1 MTRHPLNRSLKIM
14 LLSLLSLPLHA
25 EAGLIAVDLRCDG
38 TSQPLAASAT
48 PQLSWKIES
57 TERNQTQSA
66 FQVLVASRLDLLGKD
81 QGDLWDSGK
90 ASAERVPLVAYAG
103 KPLAAGQI
111 CYWKVRCWDADGQA
125 SAWSP
130 VATFEMAPTTP
141 ADWRGATWIDDGKAL
156 PEQDADFY
164 KPDPAPLLRRE
175 FTLTKPVTRA
185 RLHVAGLGL
194 CLPSLNGKRLEDHI
208 FDPPWTDFNKRVLFR
223 THDITAQ
230 LTSGKNCLGLT
241 LGNGWYNPLPLR
253 MWGQRNIR
261 DSVATGRPRVIACL
275 VVDHPDGTQTI
286 LTTGPGWT
294 TTGGPTLRNSI
305 YLGEE
310 RDARLS
316 LPGWDK
322 AGFDA
327 SAWKSARVTEA
338 PLEPLRPL
346 DMLPIRAE
354 KKIPAVA
361 VTTPTAGVHIVDFG
375 INFTGVPELDLK
387 VPAGTSITLRFGELL
402 NADGSL
408 NPLTSVCGQIKG
420 NHKQKDGS
428 TQSVGGPGAPEIAW
442 QQDIFIARGD
452 GAECY
457 RPDFTF
463 HGFRYMEITGLPK
476 APALT
481 DFRAIPFHC
490 DLPDAGTF
498 SCSNEMFNSIQ
509 KICRRTFVS
518 NVIGVQSDCPHRERF
533 GYGGDIVATSE
544 TFIMNYDM
552 AGFYAKTVRD
562 WGDAARP
569 DGRFTDTA
577 PFVGI
582 DYCGVGWSMT
592 HPLLLDQLYQHYG
605 NRPLLDEQLPAAI
618 RWLEGE
624 AARRKDGLVTSG
636 LGDHEALTKIKAKG
650 PALTTPMFI
659 ATAHRI
665 ARLARVTGNEKDA
678 KRCDAW
684 AEESEAAWS
693 KAFVD
698 STTGKVA
705 EGTQSEQSLAL
716 GFDAAAPANRKAIF
730 DNLDADLTGPEDS
743 PRLATGIFG
752 THFLLEQLSQN
763 GRNDLA
769 YALANRK
776 TFPSWGWM
784 LENNAT
790 TLWEHWAGS
799 DGTFSNNHPMFGSI
813 SGWFFRWLGGIQPA
827 RDAVGF
833 DRIVIRPQTV
843 PDLLWVKCSHQSVR
857 GLIESNWS
865 INAAGTE
872 YDIVIPAGATA
883 TVELPGKAGDSITE
897 SGDPLE
903 SAKGVQVLPSISTLH
918 RVQVGS
924 GRYRFS
930 VRP

>member
-1 MTRHPLNRSLKIM
+1 MTGHHPKRFFNIM
-14 LLSLLSLPLHA
+14 LLLAGLTLHA
-25 EAGLIAVDLRCDG
+25 EAGIVPVDLRCDG
-38 TSQPLAASAT
+38 TSHPLAASTT
-48 PQLSWKIES
+48 PQLSWRIES
-57 TERNQTQSA
+57 GERNQTQSA
-66 FQVLVASRLDLLGKD
+66 FQILVASTTNLLAND

-90 ASAERVPLVAYAG
+90 VVARRVPLITYAG
-103 KPLAAGQI
+103 KPLAADQI
-111 CYWKVRCWDADGQA
+111 CHWKVRCWDAGGQA
-125 SAWSP
+125 SPWSP
-130 VATFEMAPTTP
+130 VATWEKAPTTP
-141 ADWRGATWIDDGKAL
+141 ADWQGAKWIDDGKAL
-156 PEQDADFY
+156 PERDENFY

-175 FTLTKPVTRA
+175 FTLAKPITRA
-185 RLHVAGLGL
+185 RLHLAGLGL

-208 FDPPWTDFNKRVLFR
+208 FDPPWTAFDKRVLFR
-223 THDITAQ
+223 THDVTEQ
-230 LTSGKNCLGLT
+230 LTEGKNCLGLA

-275 VVDHPDGTQTI
+275 VVDHPDGSQTV
-286 LTTGPGWT
+286 LTTGSGWS

-327 SAWKSARVTEA
+327 SAWKTARVTDA

-346 DMLPIRAE
+346 DMRPIRAE
-354 KKIPAVA
+354 KKISAVA
-361 VTTPTAGVHIVDFG
+361 VTTPEAGIHIVDFG
-375 INFTGVPELDLK
+375 TNLTGIPEINLH
-387 VPAGTSITLRFGELL
+387 VPAGTRVTFRFGELL
-402 NADGSL
+402 NADGTL

-420 NHKQKDGS
+420 TRKLADGS

-442 QQDIFIARGD
+442 QQDIYIAADG

-463 HGFRYMEITGLPK
+463 HGFRYMEISGLPG
-476 APALT
+476 APAPA
-481 DFRAIPFHC
+481 DCFAIPFHC
-490 DLPDAGTF
+490 DLPDAGSF
-498 SCSNEMFNSIQ
+498 SCSNELLNSIQ

-544 TFIMNYDM
+544 AFIMNFNM

-582 DYCGVGWSMT
+582 DYCGVGWSMI
-592 HPLLLDQLYQHYG
+592 HPLLLEQLYQHYG

-618 RWLEGE
+618 RWFEGE
-624 AARRKDGLVTSG
+624 AARRKDGLVISG
-636 LGDHEALTKIKAKG
+636 LGDHEALGKVKAKG

-659 ATAHRI
+659 DTARRI

-684 AEESEAAWS
+684 ADESAAAWS
-693 KAFVD
+693 KEFLDPA
-698 STTGKVA
+698 SGKVA
-705 EGTQSEQSLAL
+705 EGSQSEQTFAL
-716 GFDAAAPANRKAIF
+716 GFDAAAPADRKAVF
-730 DNLDADLTGPEDS
+730 DTLVTDLTAPEDG

-752 THFLLEQLSQN
+752 THFLLEQLSKE

-784 LENNAT
+784 LENDAT

-799 DGTFSNNHPMFGSI
+799 DGTYSNNHPMFGSI

-827 RDAVGF
+827 PDAVGF
-833 DRIVIRPQTV
+833 DRILIRPQPV
-843 PDLLWVKCSHQSVR
+843 PDLLWVKCSHESVR

-865 INAAGTE
+865 LNAAGTE
-872 YDIVIPAGATA
+872 FDIVIPAGATA
-883 TVELPGKAGDSITE
+883 TVELPGTAGSIITE
-897 SGDPLE
+897 SGDPID
-903 SAKGVQVLPSISTLH
+903 SAKGVEGLPSTATLH
-918 RVQVGS
+918 RMQVGS
-924 GRYRFS
+924 GRYRFT